1 MQDWTK
7 SNDPMIVD
15 VRTRAEYSGGHVA
28 GSVNI
33 PLQELPEKI
42 NELMDTETL
51 VFCCASGGRSGMAT
65 QMLAENGH
73 KNVFNGGSWLSV
85 NHVINNK

>member
-7 SNDPMIVD
+7 MNNPVIVD
-15 VRTRAEYSGGHVA
+15 VRTRNEFSGGHVA

-33 PLQELPEKI
+33 PLQELAEKLD
-42 NELMDTETL
+42 ELLQTETV

-65 QMLAENGH
+65 QMLSEKGH
-73 KNVFNGGSWLSV
+73 TNTFNGGSWLAV
-85 NHVINNK
+85 NQVVNNQ

>member
-7 SNDPMIVD
+7 VNDAMIVD
-15 VRTRAEYSGGHVA
+15 VRTRAEFSGGHVV

-42 NELMDTETL
+42 EELMHAETL

-65 QMLAENGH
+65 QMLSEKGH
-73 KNVFNGGSWLSV
+73 TNVFNGGSWLAV
-85 NHVINNK
+85 NQVINNR